1 MKISEVHIKGF
12 RNFKDARLSFNNHT
26 AIMGF
31 NDIGKTNLI
40 YAIRLLLD
48 KNISESEMELT
59 EADFFVYEE
68 TNNIEIV
75 IKFDE
80 VTEDF
85 VLAKLREFVS
95 DNGVIYLKYTISKND
110 NGFKLFIG
118 SSLDLLEEIQGR
130 YYLKAF
136 NLKYV
141 GSSRNLSSFIQ
152 KEKKILIEKAKE
164 TRNTTDIA
172 SDTTIEERVETSLA
186 SLNTDVRNISYVKN
200 ATNKI
205 NDELNKLSFKNESQK
220 LVLDMAGDDIN
231 ALLGKVNLAASTNE
245 KLLAIGGDGK
255 LNQIFLALWTN
266 KYNIDLGELNEVSF
280 YCIEEPEA
288 HLHPHQQ
295 RKLSEYLA
303 ETLNNQVII
312 TTHSPQIISEFKPN
326 SIIKLYQKNGATFG
340 AKDGCSSEIEDE
352 LFNFAHRLDIISTEA
367 FYSNLVFL
375 VEGQS
380 EILFYKALS
389 REIGIDLDKLNISI
403 LMVDGIGFQP
413 YIRVLNLLQIP
424 WVMRTDND
432 IFETSPKSNL
442 YRYAGIQ
449 RSLTIYEK
457 FKKEENYSSNI
468 LDSIE
473 KISDFSKPIDTE
485 IQHSASSLV
494 KFLEPFNI
502 FLSQKDLEHDL
513 VNSLLFPKLQEF
525 FNPKLT
531 IDELNKATVEE
542 LINIPNIG
550 EPKAK
555 KIVEYRDTKKFESFE
570 ELLLISGIGEV
581 IKQSIEKGIIYT
593 KEEIVEKMQQ
603 KKGSLMFEF
612 LYKYRNDLSLLISDP
627 ITQPLVRCKDMV
639 ESQA

>member
-1 MKISEVHIKGF
+1 MKISEVYIKGF
-12 RNFKDARLSFNNHT
+12 RNFKDARFNFNNHT

-48 KNISESEMELT
+48 KNISEAEMELT

-95 DNGVIYLKYTISKND
+95 DNSVIYLKYTTSRND

-326 SIIKLYQKNGATFG
+326 SIIKLYQENGATFG
-340 AKDGCSSEIEDE
+340 ANDGCSSEIEDE

-367 FYSNLVFL
+367 FYSNVVFL

-389 REIGIDLDKLNISI
+389 KAIDVDLDKLNISI
-403 LMVDGIGFQP
+403 LMVDGVGFKP
-413 YIRVLNLLQIP
+413 YIKVLELLRIP
-424 WVMRTDND
+424 WIMRTDND
-432 IFETSPKSNL
+432 IFKVPKHDT
-442 YRYAGIQ
+442 YRFAGIQ
-449 RSLTIYEK
+449 RSMDIYKTFILTNG
-457 FKKEENYSSNI
+457 EELNTTYQAHLANVHGITLPAHEGVINSTIELKTLLEQSN
-468 LDSIE
+468 L
-473 KISDFSKPIDTE
+473 
-485 IQHSASSLV
+485 
-494 KFLEPFNI
+494 
-502 FLSQKDLEHDL
+502 FLSQEDLEKDL
-513 VNSLLFPKLQEF
+513 VNSPLLTKLKEF
-525 FNPKLT
+525 YDLT
-531 IDELNKATVEE
+531 TKDEILVEMQ
-542 LINIPNIG
+542 N
-550 EPKAK
+550 
-555 KIVEYRDTKKFESFE
+555 R
-570 ELLLISGIGEV
+570 
-581 IKQSIEKGIIYT
+581 KG
-593 KEEIVEKMQQ
+593 
-603 KKGSLMFEF
+603 GSMFEF
-612 LYKYRNDLSLLISDP
+612 LQKHQSDLSILLTDP
-627 ITQPLVRCKDMV
+627 ISLPLLKCKKIIEAINDTD
-639 ESQA
+639 